1 MKSKTVLEPG
11 IMRSFR
17 IFTGVRI
24 ALMLFSSLEYF
35 RGNDWRISNDF
46 ILIIISFLDAILLFI
61 FLSIPQLKN
70 LLKQYHFA
78 IAIIWATLG
87 PILQLHFM
95 INYYV
100 VHVPDRSLFLFVIL
114 PILVLFIPL
123 VIISWQYN
131 MQAVSFF
138 CGVTFLTDLILAYIS
153 YKVLGLQFVTPIIGM
168 AFLRTVMFLL
178 VGNMIVNL
186 MNVQREQ
193 YKKLILA
200 NDRLTRYAATLEQ
213 LTTSRERN
221 RMARELHDVLAHTMS
236 GVAVELEGVRA
247 LMHSDPEKA
256 ETLLNHSLQAV
267 REGLTETRRSLQAL
281 RASPLEDLGL
291 GLAITN
297 LAESTTGKDE
307 FQIHVDIEENLRD
320 FPVEVQQCFYRVAQ
334 EALSNIALHANAKSV
349 ELTLKYN
356 EPHLILWVKD
366 DGVGFDMK
374 RIDIEQKYGLLG
386 MRERVEMIGG
396 TLIIESEPGHG
407 TTIKIIYGEQAS

>member
-1 MKSKTVLEPG
+1 MKSKIILEPG

-17 IFTGVRI
+17 IFTGFRI
-24 ALMLFSSLEYF
+24 ALVLFSSLEYLH
-35 RGNDWRISNDF
+35 GNDWIIANDF
-46 ILIIISFLDAILLFI
+46 ILIIISLLDAILLLV

-78 IAIIWATLG
+78 IGVVWATLG
-87 PILQLHFM
+87 PMLELHVM

-100 VHVPDRSLFLFVIL
+100 IHVPDRSLFLFVIL

-123 VIISWQYN
+123 VLISWQYD
-131 MQAVSFF
+131 MQAVSLY
-138 CGVTFLTDLILAYIS
+138 CGVTFLLDLLFAYAS
-153 YKVLGLQFVTPIIGM
+153 YKVFSLQFFTPIIGM
-168 AFLRTVMFLL
+168 AFIRTVMFLL

-186 MNVQREQ
+186 MHVQREQ
-193 YKKLILA
+193 HKKLILA

-247 LMHSDPEKA
+247 LMHSDPDKA

-291 GLAITN
+291 GLALSNLTESITGR
-297 LAESTTGKDE
+297 SE
-307 FQIHVDIEENLRD
+307 FQTNINIEENLRD
-320 FPVEVQQCFYRVAQ
+320 FPVEVQQCFYRIAQ
-334 EALSNIALHANAKSV
+334 EALSNISLHAEAHTINLSLTYDEPSL
-349 ELTLKYN
+349 ELSI
-356 EPHLILWVKD
+356 ED
-366 DGVGFDMK
+366 DGIGFDINK
-374 RIDIEQKYGLLG
+374 VDFSQKYGLLG

-396 TLIIESEPGHG
+396 KLDIHSIPNQG
-407 TTIKIIYGEQAS
+407 TKIIVKYGEHS

>member
-1 MKSKTVLEPG
+1 MKPKIVLEPG

-24 ALMLFSSLEYF
+24 ALVLFSSLEYL
-35 RGNDWRISNDF
+35 RGNDWIIANDF
-46 ILIIISFLDAILLFI
+46 ILIIISLIDAILLLG
-61 FLSIPQLKN
+61 FLSIPYLKK
-70 LLKQYHFA
+70 LLKQFHFA
-78 IAIIWATLG
+78 IGIIWATLG
-87 PILQLHFM
+87 PILELHLM

-100 VHVPDRSLFLFVIL
+100 YHTPDRSLFLFVIL
-114 PILVLFIPL
+114 PVLVLFIPL
-123 VIISWQYN
+123 VLISWQYD

-138 CGVTFLTDLILAYIS
+138 CGVTFLSDLLLAYTS
-153 YKVLGLQFVTPIIGM
+153 YKVLGLQFLTPIIGM

-186 MNVQREQ
+186 MHVQREQ

-297 LAESTTGKDE
+297 LAESTIGKSE
-307 FQIHVDIEENLRD
+307 FQITINIDKNLRD
-320 FPVEVQQCFYRVAQ
+320 FPVEIQQCFYRVAQ
-334 EALSNIALHANAKSV
+334 EALSNISLHANANNVSLSLHFY
-349 ELTLKYN
+349 ETDLTLIV
-356 EPHLILWVKD
+356 ED
-366 DGVGFDMK
+366 DGTGFDIK
-374 RIDIEQKYGLLG
+374 KVDYEQKYGLLG
-386 MRERVEMIGG
+386 IRERVEMIGG
-396 TLIIESEPGHG
+396 KLSIESEPNKG
-407 TTIKIIYGEQAS
+407 TRITVRYGDHS

>member
-1 MKSKTVLEPG
+1 MKSKIVLEPG

-17 IFTGVRI
+17 IFTGFRI
-24 ALMLFSSLEYF
+24 ALVLFSSLEYL
-35 RGNDWRISNDF
+35 RGNDWIIANDF
-46 ILIIISFLDAILLFI
+46 ILIIISLLDAILLLL
-61 FLSIPQLKN
+61 FLSIPYLKN
-70 LLKQYHFA
+70 LLKQFHFA
-78 IAIIWATLG
+78 IGIVWATLG
-87 PILQLHFM
+87 PIFELHVM

-100 VHVPDRSLFLFVIL
+100 YNTPDRSLFLFVIL
-114 PILVLFIPL
+114 PVLVLFIPL
-123 VIISWQYN
+123 VLISWQYD

-138 CGVTFLTDLILAYIS
+138 CGVTFLSDLLLAYAS
-153 YKVLGLQFVTPIIGM
+153 YKILGLQFLTPIIGM

-186 MNVQREQ
+186 MHVQREQ

-297 LAESTTGKDE
+297 LAESSTGMSE
-307 FQIHVDIEENLRD
+307 FQINIDIEENLRD
-320 FPVEVQQCFYRVAQ
+320 FAVEIQQCFYRVAQ
-334 EALSNIALHANAKSV
+334 EALSNISLHANAKNVNLSLNYS
-349 ELTLKYN
+349 EPNLKMII
-356 EPHLILWVKD
+356 ED
-366 DGVGFDMK
+366 DGLGFEIKKVDY
-374 RIDIEQKYGLLG
+374 EQKYGLLG

-396 TLIIESEPGHG
+396 KLSIDSEPEKG
-407 TTIKIIYGEQAS
+407 TRITVIYGDHS

>member
-1 MKSKTVLEPG
+1 MKSKITLEPG

-17 IFTGVRI
+17 IFTGFRI
-24 ALMLFSSLEYF
+24 ALVLFSSLDF
-35 RGNDWRISNDF
+35 LHGNDWIIDNDF
-46 ILIIISFLDAILLFI
+46 ILIILSLLDAILLLA
-61 FLSIPQLKN
+61 FLSIPYLKN

-78 IAIIWATLG
+78 IGIIWATLG
-87 PILQLHFM
+87 PMLELHVM

-100 VHVPDRSLFLFVIL
+100 YNIPDRSLFLFVIL
-114 PILVLFIPL
+114 PVLVLFIPL
-123 VIISWQYN
+123 VLISWQYD
-131 MQAVSFF
+131 MQSVSLY
-138 CGVTFLTDLILAYIS
+138 CGATFLFDLLFAYIS
-153 YKVLGLQFVTPIIGM
+153 YKIFSLQFLTPIIGM

-193 YKKLILA
+193 HKKLILA

-247 LMHSDPEKA
+247 LMPSDPNKA

-267 REGLTETRRSLQAL
+267 REGLMETRRSLQAL

-291 GLAITN
+291 GLAISS
-297 LAESTTGKDE
+297 LAESITGRSDLKINISIQD
-307 FQIHVDIEENLRD
+307 NLRD
-320 FPVEVQQCFYRVAQ
+320 FPVEIQQCFYRVAQ
-334 EALSNIALHANAKSV
+334 EALSNISLHAEAHTVNISLADHHGNL
-349 ELTLKYN
+349 EL
-356 EPHLILWVKD
+356 VVDD
-366 DGVGFDMK
+366 DGIGFDFNK
-374 RIDIEQKYGLLG
+374 VDITQKYGLLG

-396 TLIIESEPGHG
+396 KLNIQTEPDHG
-407 TTIKIIYGEQAS
+407 TKIKVTYGVNV